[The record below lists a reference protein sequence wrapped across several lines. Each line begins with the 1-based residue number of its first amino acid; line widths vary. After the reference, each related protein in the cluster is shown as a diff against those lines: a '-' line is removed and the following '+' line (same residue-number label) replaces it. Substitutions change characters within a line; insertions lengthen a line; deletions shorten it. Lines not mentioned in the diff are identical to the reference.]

1 MNDLKLITVLFRT
14 KNTVESAII
23 NDLKRFDVNINTFAV
38 LEQLYH
44 KGSSKINEICEKL
57 LIPNSSMTYLI
68 DQLEKKQLVERQF
81 SKEDRRSIYVDLT
94 EKGRKLIES
103 IFPEHEKLAKE
114 LFKVLT
120 DEERINLLELLKKVS
135 FSIEKWNIYL

>member
-1 MNDLKLITVLFRT
+1 MNDLKLITALFRT

>member
-103 IFPEHEKLAKE
+103 IFPEHEKLANE

-135 FSIEKWNIYL
+135 FSIEK